1 MAGTVLIVED
11 DPEVLAFFEIGL
23 EWQGFQVVSA
33 RNAGEALNILGSGF
47 PAITTLVCDIR
58 LGDGLD
64 GWEIARCARE
74 ITPDLPIVYVT
85 GDSAGSWGSEG
96 VPNSRL
102 LEKPFTSDTLVDAIK
117 GLLAES
123 AA

>member
-11 DPEVLAFFEIGL
+11 DPEVLVFFEIGL

-47 PAITTLVCDIR
+47 PVITALVCDIR

-74 ITPDLPIVYVT
+74 ITPNLPIVYVT
-85 GDSAGSWGSEG
+85 GDSAGSWGNEG

-102 LEKPFTSDTLVDAIK
+102 LEKPFTSDTLAETIN
-117 GLLAES
+117 GLLVEIA
-123 AA
+123 